1 MENRLS
7 YILVGLFVILL
18 LGAGVFSIVWLGNYS
33 EKGTFKFYKVATKES
48 VSGLNDKAP
57 VKLRGVQ
64 VGEVRSISI
73 NPQNAEEVLV
83 IIRVEEMTPV
93 KEDTYALIE
102 AQGITGLSYIQLQGG
117 SNTSADLKTGERTS
131 EYGVILSRPSTFS
144 RLDKTIT
151 SLSSKAEL
159 LFDKADRI
167 LSEKNLAHFE
177 RILENT
183 ANLSAS
189 AAKTIT
195 LIESHNKE
203 ISQILKGALAF
214 EKTATE
220 AAIGVK
226 EMSLSFTQAIDSTG
240 IRTMNEMREASQSIK
255 TVMGGLNEKL
265 EKGSFDMDIVVKENL
280 IPLQRTLQEL
290 RLLSNETKALIEHLN
305 ESPSDLFFKEQT
317 INPAP
322 NEH

>member
-64 VGEVRSISI
+64 VGEVRTIAI

-83 IIRVEEMTPV
+83 IIRIEEATPV

-117 SNTSADLKTGERTS
+117 TNESPGLKTGTRNE
-131 EYGVILSRPSTFS
+131 EYGIIYSRPSTFS

-151 SLSSKAEL
+151 SLSTKAEL
-159 LFDKADRI
+159 IFERAESV

-177 RILENT
+177 SILENS
-183 ANLSAS
+183 AKLSAS
-189 AAKTIT
+189 AVKTLA
-195 LIESHNKE
+195 LIESHNND
-203 ISQILKGALAF
+203 ISHVLKGAVAF

-226 EMSLSFTQAIDSTG
+226 EMSRSFTQAIDSTG
-240 IRTMNEMREASQSIK
+240 IRTMNEMREASQSVK
-255 TVMGGLNEKL
+255 TVMGGLNEKIA
-265 EKGSFDMDIVVKENL
+265 KGSFDFDILLKENL
-280 IPLQRTLQEL
+280 IPLQSTLQEL

-305 ESPSDLFFKEQT
+305 DSPSDLFFKAET

-322 NEH
+322 NE

>member
-64 VGEVRSISI
+64 VGEVRTITI

-83 IIRVEEMTPV
+83 IIRIEEATPV

-117 SNTSADLKTGERTS
+117 TNESPNLKTGIRSE
-131 EYGVILSRPSTFS
+131 EYGIIHSRPSTFS

-151 SLSSKAEL
+151 SLSTKAEL
-159 LFDKADRI
+159 IFERAESV

-177 RILENT
+177 SILENS
-183 ANLSAS
+183 AKLSAS
-189 AAKTIT
+189 AVKTLA
-195 LIESHNKE
+195 LIESHNND
-203 ISQILKGALAF
+203 ISHVLKGAVAF
-214 EKTATE
+214 EKTAME

-226 EMSLSFTQAIDSTG
+226 EMSRSFTQAIDPTG
-240 IRTMNEMREASQSIK
+240 IRTMNEMREASQSVK
-255 TVMGGLNEKL
+255 TVMGGLNEKIA
-265 EKGSFDMDIVVKENL
+265 KGSFDFDILLKENL
-280 IPLQRTLQEL
+280 IPLQSTLQEL

-322 NEH
+322 NE

>member
-7 YILVGLFVILL
+7 YILIGLFVMIL

-33 EKGTFKFYKVATKES
+33 DKGNFKFYKVATKES

-64 VGEVRSISI
+64 VGEVRTISI

-83 IIRVEEMTPV
+83 VIRVEEMTPI

-117 SNTSADLKTGERTS
+117 TNISADLKTGTRSE
-131 EYGVILSRPSTFS
+131 EYGIIHSHPSTFS

-151 SLSSKAEL
+151 SLSAKAEMI
-159 LFDKADRI
+159 FEKADRI
-167 LSEKNLAHFE
+167 LSEKNLENFATL
-177 RILENT
+177 LENS
-183 ANLSAS
+183 AKLSAS
-189 AAKTIT
+189 TAKTLT
-195 LIESHNKE
+195 LIESHQKE
-203 ISQILKGALAF
+203 ISQILKEAVVF
-214 EKTATE
+214 EKTAIE
-220 AAIGVK
+220 AAKGVK

-240 IRTMNEMREASQSIK
+240 IRTMNEMREASQSVK
-255 TVMGGLNEKL
+255 TVMGAMNEKIA
-265 EKGSFDMDIVVKENL
+265 KGSFDFDILVKENL
-280 IPLQRTLQEL
+280 IPLQSTLQEL
-290 RLLSNETKALIEHLN
+290 RLLSVETKALIEHLN
-305 ESPSDLFFKEQT
+305 DSPSDLFFKAGT

-322 NEH
+322 NEQ